1 MSDKL
6 FPCLWYN
13 GEAKEAASFYCSLFK
28 NSKIIDDTPMVVIF
42 ELDGNKF
49 MALNGGPE
57 FKFNESFSMVVQCD
71 TQEDIDYYWDKLTEG
86 GKESQCGWLKDKY
99 GMSWQIVPSIL
110 SHLMKDPS
118 KRQAVIASFM
128 KMRKFNIEELQ
139 RAANT

>member
-13 GEAKEAASFYCSLFK
+13 GQAKEAAGFYCSMFK

-118 KRQAVIASFM
+118 KRQAVMASFM

-139 RAANT
+139 KAANS